1 MRRILGVI
9 FCLLF
14 CFFPKKPVL
23 AGETESEAVLS
34 EMENA
39 FFSELNLNE
48 LDETLKTYQEETGLS
63 FSETVKK
70 LILGE
75 LPWSQETMRKLV
87 FSAFF
92 KEIADQKKTALGIFL
107 LLAGAAFFSGVA
119 GIFEK
124 SQVSAVSFYLV
135 YLILVSFLVQAF
147 YSMSRVAETAV
158 DELLVFMKLLL
169 PSCQLASVLAGKSL
183 GGAAFSE
190 LMLGTLTFLQ
200 WAVKYFLFP
209 GAQFYFLLTLLNH
222 IFDEDYLS
230 KMAGLLKSFVE
241 WALKTLTGAVV
252 GLQAF
257 QSLIVHGAK
266 VADDSGGLG
275 LPTSMA
281 RESTASSP
289 ASRASTGLMT

>member
-92 KEIADQKKTALGIFL
+92 EGDCRPEKDCFGD
-107 LLAGAAFFSGVA
+107 FS
-119 GIFEK
+119 
-124 SQVSAVSFYLV
+124 
-135 YLILVSFLVQAF
+135 
-147 YSMSRVAETAV
+147 
-158 DELLVFMKLLL
+158 
-169 PSCQLASVLAGKSL
+169 PSCRGSVFFRG
-183 GGAAFSE
+183 
-190 LMLGTLTFLQ
+190 
-200 WAVKYFLFP
+200 
-209 GAQFYFLLTLLNH
+209 
-222 IFDEDYLS
+222 
-230 KMAGLLKSFVE
+230 
-241 WALKTLTGAVV
+241 
-252 GLQAF
+252 
-257 QSLIVHGAK
+257 
-266 VADDSGGLG
+266 
-275 LPTSMA
+275 
-281 RESTASSP
+281 
-289 ASRASTGLMT
+289 SRNL